1 MTVLTE
7 DIKNMPYQII
17 TQSHEMSCVQR
28 KDKKN
33 KHLITRPQLMAVHST
48 ANIDQTFKVYLYI
61 HLSVSIQKR

>member
-28 KDKKN
+28 KDKKKKTFN
-33 KHLITRPQLMAVHST
+33 HAATTDGGALNSKHRS
-48 ANIDQTFKVYLYI
+48 NI
-61 HLSVSIQKR
+61 